1 MATFQLLG
9 RLLIT
14 GTLRA
19 ATGLHIGGSAAGLN
33 IGGLDNPVIRDP
45 RTRLPYIPGSSLK
58 GKMRSLA
65 ERARG
70 FDPDDENQIQR
81 IGQVRIHMCRT
92 RAAYATCPVCQTFG
106 VPGELEHSQPT
117 RLSVRDAFLDTVSL
131 EGAQMDFH
139 YTEIKWEASID
150 RITSAALPRQV
161 ERVPAGAV
169 FTGVELVLSL
179 YDTGRDLAD
188 EFALIRQLLVAMQL
202 LEDDYLGGLGS
213 RGSGKVRFAGL
224 DVAAR
229 KGSERIPFAD
239 APYADL
245 AALLAAQDSL
255 ITWARE
261 RLVEPEQ

>member
-1 MATFQLLG
+1 MATFRLLG
-9 RLLIT
+9 RLLIS

-19 ATGLHIGGSAAGLN
+19 VTGLHIGGAAAGLN

-70 FDPDDENQIQR
+70 FDPDQKDEIQE
-81 IGQVRIHMCRT
+81 IGKVRIHMCRAS
-92 RAAYATCPVCQTFG
+92 AAYATCQVCQVFG

-117 RLSVRDAFLDTVSL
+117 RLSVRDAFLNTASL

-139 YTEIKWEASID
+139 YTEVKWEASID

-161 ERVPAGAV
+161 ERVPAGAL
-169 FTGVELVLSL
+169 FTGVELVLSF
-179 YDTGRDLAD
+179 YDTGRELAT
-188 EFALIRQLLVAMQL
+188 EFALIRQLILAMQL

-213 RGSGKVRFAGL
+213 RGSGKVRFEQL
-224 DVAAR
+224 EVALR
-229 KGSERIPFAD
+229 RGSERIPFVD
-239 APYADL
+239 IPLTDL
-245 AALLAAQDSL
+245 AALIAAQDEL
-255 ITWARE
+255 VPWAQE
-261 RLVEPEQ
+261 RLLEL